1 LVIITS
7 HNALD
12 FDGLASMVAAKIL
25 YPQAVQVFS
34 GTLSRHVKKFMALY
48 KDLINIKTPKE
59 LDLDQVQCMIVVDT
73 ANINRLGH
81 LKNIAARSHMKF
93 IIYDHHPEAEDN
105 LLGEKVEI
113 HKVGA
118 ATTILVEEIK
128 RQGISIS
135 PFDATILAL
144 GIYEDTGS
152 LLFTSTTPRD
162 IEAAAFLLES
172 GANLSVVATFMEQSF
187 SGEQRQ
193 ILQDLMKNTRH
204 YNIKNTDIIVSYT
217 ATDDFV
223 QGLDALTYRLLE
235 VENGEVALVAAAMKG
250 KTYVVGR
257 SRSNNINVN
266 EVLQV
271 LGGRGHA
278 KAASAIVKDT
288 DLERIIEKILKEAE
302 SRAKPGLLAR
312 DIMSTPVKTL
322 AGDISMEEA
331 GKIMLRYGHTG
342 MPVVEG
348 DRMIGM
354 ISRRDVE
361 KAKIHELAHA
371 PVKGF
376 MTSGVLTASPDT
388 PVNEIQK
395 VMVEYDIGRLPIV
408 ENGRIYGIVS
418 RTDILRTLH
427 GDQYPEDHEVLY
439 SSAPSEQENCLE
451 LMQDRLPAR
460 ILSTL
465 RLAGQ
470 VAEELNC
477 AVYCVGGFVRDL
489 FLRLPN
495 FDVDLV
501 VEGDGIVLA
510 QQLAERLG
518 GKAKIHER
526 FKTAVITLPDG
537 LKVDV
542 ATARTEFYE
551 FPAALPR
558 VERAS
563 IKEDLYRRDFTIN
576 TLALALNPGNFAE
589 LIDYFGGRKD
599 LEKGIIKILYNLSF
613 VEDPTRIL
621 RAIRFEQRYK
631 FTIEEDTLK
640 FARDAI
646 ARRLLDKLS
655 YARIIHELILILE
668 EKDPVPSLDRM
679 KEIGVWS
686 YIFPEVDLNELDWI
700 ELRRVPVIIAWWH
713 ERYHMSGIQQW
724 LIYLM
729 LILSGL
735 EREKGLA
742 ALQRFFTAR
751 QVLKSMEEAYKAP
764 ELVER
769 FRGRESLPPS
779 LIDEYIGSWTQE
791 GIIYLLRCIKDEK
804 TWQEVVHY
812 LDLKSDIKL
821 ELSGY
826 DLQKLGLK
834 PGPQYSIILKELYK
848 RKLDGAI
855 KNQAQELEYL
865 KKIIEED
872 KYINADNGNAG
883 SLTGH
888 IDSPDLS

>member
-1 LVIITS
+1 MDIITS

-12 FDGLASMVAAKIL
+12 FDGLASMVAAKLL

-59 LDLDQVQCMIVVDT
+59 LDLDQVQSMIVVDT

-81 LKNIAARSHMKF
+81 LKSVASRPHMRF
-93 IIYDHHPEAEDN
+93 VIYDHHPEADDN
-105 LLGEKVEI
+105 LVGEKMEI

-118 ATTILVEEIK
+118 VTTILVEEIK
-128 RQGISIS
+128 SQGINIS
-135 PFDATILAL
+135 SFDATILAL

-162 IEAAAFLLES
+162 IEAAAFLLEA
-172 GANLSVVATFMEQSF
+172 GANLAVVANFMEQSF

-193 ILQDLMKNTRH
+193 LMQDLMKNTQH
-204 YNIKNTDIIVSYT
+204 YSIKNIDIVISYT
-217 ATDDFV
+217 NADEFV
-223 QGLDALTYRLLE
+223 QGLDALTHRLLE
-235 VENGEVALVAAAMKG
+235 VENGEVAFVAAAMKG

-266 EVLQV
+266 EVLHG
-271 LGGRGHA
+271 LSGRGHA
-278 KAASAIVKDT
+278 KAASAIVKDV
-288 DLERIIEKILKEAE
+288 DLEGIIKTILAAAE
-302 SRAKPGLLAR
+302 SSAKPGLLAR

-322 AGDISMEEA
+322 AGDISMGEA
-331 GKIMLRYGHTG
+331 GNTMLRYGHTG

-348 DRMIGM
+348 DRMIGV

-376 MTSGVLTASPDT
+376 MTSGVLTATPDT
-388 PVNEIQK
+388 PVNEIQR

-408 ENGRIYGIVS
+408 ENGWLYGIVS

-427 GDQYPEDHEVLY
+427 GDQYPEDHALLY
-439 SSAPSEQENCLE
+439 SAGPLEQKNCLN
-451 LMQDRLPAR
+451 LMQDRLPSR

-470 VAEELNC
+470 VAEEMNC
-477 AVYCVGGFVRDL
+477 LAYCVGGFVRDL

-501 VEGDGIVLA
+501 VEGDGIALA
-510 QQLAERLG
+510 NQLAERLG
-518 GKAKIHER
+518 GKAKTHER

-563 IKEDLYRRDFTIN
+563 IKEDLYRRDFTVN
-576 TLALALNPGNFAE
+576 TLAVALNPSKFGD

-599 LEKGIIKILYNLSF
+599 LEKGIIKILYNMSF

-631 FTIEEDTLK
+631 FTIEGDTLK
-640 FARDAI
+640 LARDAV

-655 YARIIHELILILE
+655 YARIMHELVLILE

-679 KEIGVWS
+679 KEIGVWT
-686 YIFPEVDLNELDWI
+686 YIFPEVDLQQLDWR
-700 ELRRVPVIIAWWH
+700 ELRRVPVILAWWH
-713 ERYHMSGIQQW
+713 ERYQMTGIKQW

-729 LILSGL
+729 LILSQL
-735 EREKGLA
+735 EQEKGLA
-742 ALQRFFTAR
+742 IMQRFFSTR
-751 QVLKSMEEAYKAP
+751 QVLKSLEEAYKAP
-764 ELVER
+764 EVARHFQAE
-769 FRGRESLPPS
+769 ESLPPS

-791 GIIYLLRCIKDEK
+791 GIIYLLHCIKDERV
-804 TWQEVVHY
+804 WQQLVGY
-812 LDLKSDIKL
+812 LDIKSEVKL
-821 ELSGY
+821 DLSGH
-826 DLQKLGLK
+826 DLQNMGLK

-848 RKLDGAI
+848 RKLDGKI
-855 KNQAQELEYL
+855 KNQEQEMESL
-865 KKIIEED
+865 KKIIEEE
-872 KYINADNGNAG
+872 KYINADNGNVG
-883 SLTGH
+883 SPAGH
-888 IDSPDLS
+888 INCPDLS

>member
-1 LVIITS
+1 
-7 HNALD
+7 
-12 FDGLASMVAAKIL
+12 
-25 YPQAVQVFS
+25 
-34 GTLSRHVKKFMALY
+34 
-48 KDLINIKTPKE
+48 
-59 LDLDQVQCMIVVDT
+59 
-73 ANINRLGH
+73 
-81 LKNIAARSHMKF
+81 
-93 IIYDHHPEAEDN
+93 
-105 LLGEKVEI
+105 
-113 HKVGA
+113 
-118 ATTILVEEIK
+118 
-128 RQGISIS
+128 
-135 PFDATILAL
+135 
-144 GIYEDTGS
+144 
-152 LLFTSTTPRD
+152 
-162 IEAAAFLLES
+162 
-172 GANLSVVATFMEQSF
+172 
-187 SGEQRQ
+187 
-193 ILQDLMKNTRH
+193 MKNTRH

-217 ATDDFV
+217 TTDEFV

-266 EVLQV
+266 EVLQG

-278 KAASAIVKDT
+278 KAASAIVKDI

-302 SRAKPGLLAR
+302 CRAKPGLLAR

-348 DRMIGM
+348 ERMIGM

-408 ENGRIYGIVS
+408 EDGRIYGIVS

-427 GDQYPEDHEVLY
+427 GDQYPEDHAVLY
-439 SSAPSEQENCLE
+439 SAAPLEQENCLE

-713 ERYHMSGIQQW
+713 ERYHMTGIQQW

-735 EREKGLA
+735 EREKG
-742 ALQRFFTAR
+742 
-751 QVLKSMEEAYKAP
+751 
-764 ELVER
+764 
-769 FRGRESLPPS
+769 PP
-779 LIDEYIGSWTQE
+779 
-791 GIIYLLRCIKDEK
+791 
-804 TWQEVVHY
+804 
-812 LDLKSDIKL
+812 
-821 ELSGY
+821 
-826 DLQKLGLK
+826 
-834 PGPQYSIILKELYK
+834 
-848 RKLDGAI
+848 
-855 KNQAQELEYL
+855 
-865 KKIIEED
+865 
-872 KYINADNGNAG
+872 
-883 SLTGH
+883 
-888 IDSPDLS
+888 